1 MKFELNN
8 TKWIIRFSNKNW
20 LLKKELSEL
29 ESSDTYDK

>member
-1 MKFELNN
+1 MEFELNN
-8 TKWIIRFSNKNW
+8 TNWKIRFSNKNW